1 MSKARRNVIGL
12 AALVL
17 VFVLAGLGWTMR
29 ARLKS
34 MVVGP
39 PGGGSPASLPLPQVP
54 ARATGAGVARL
65 SWSPIEPAG
74 TGASADPVTGFRV
87 YVGTSPD
94 DLHLEASIADATA
107 TGYVVERLPKGT
119 FYYTVTTFTKLG
131 VESPRP
137 APVFKTIE

>member
-1 MSKARRNVIGL
+1 MSKARRNLIGL
-12 AALVL
+12 AAIVL

-29 ARLKS
+29 ARLKA

-39 PGGGSPASLPLPQVP
+39 PGGGSPASLPQPQAP
-54 ARATGAGVARL
+54 ARDTGTGVARL
-65 SWSPIEPAG
+65 SWSQLEPAEP
-74 TGASADPVTGFRV
+74 GASVDPVTGFRV

-94 DLHLEASIADATA
+94 ELHLEASIADPAA

-131 VESPRP
+131 IESPRP
-137 APVFKTIE
+137 APVSKTIE